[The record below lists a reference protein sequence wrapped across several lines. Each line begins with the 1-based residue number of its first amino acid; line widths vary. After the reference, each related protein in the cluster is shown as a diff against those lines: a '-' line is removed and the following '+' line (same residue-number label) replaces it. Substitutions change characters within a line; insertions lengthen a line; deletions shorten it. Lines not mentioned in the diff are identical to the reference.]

1 MKPKVEAKECIVQGI
16 IETQHVEALEVL
28 LQGLCG
34 VMKEKLKV
42 HELLLKSGPNIG
54 TSPSEVRLLCSLE
67 QPDPFWT
74 VSLIGGAL
82 KGAASEQV
90 SALVRNREDSKV
102 SSNALRFFY
111 ALGYKL
117 DHELLRIGFAF
128 HIQRAVRITVSVTSV
143 HRIPK
148 LHAIDEAVPVAS
160 GLQLVEVS
168 APSTSDNYHEAV
180 AAISAFSEFLS
191 PLLHLSKPGVTTGV
205 VSTASGAAG
214 SLISRGI
221 SKLT

>member
-1 MKPKVEAKECIVQGI
+1 MKC
-16 IETQHVEALEVL
+16 
-28 LQGLCG
+28 
-34 VMKEKLKV
+34 
-42 HELLLKSGPNIG
+42 
-54 TSPSEVRLLCSLE
+54 R
-67 QPDPFWT
+67 T

-117 DHELLRIGFAF
+117 DHELLRVGFAF

-143 HRIPK
+143 QRIPK
-148 LHAIDEAVPVAS
+148 LHAIDEAVPVTP

-191 PLLHLSKPGVTTGV
+191 PYYSLLFL
-205 VSTASGAAG
+205 
-214 SLISRGI
+214 
-221 SKLT
+221 

>member
-1 MKPKVEAKECIVQGI
+1 MQGI

-34 VMKEKLKV
+34 VKKEKLKV
-42 HELLLKSGPNIG
+42 HELLLKSGTNIG
-54 TSPSEVRLLCSLE
+54 ISPSEVRLLCSLE
-67 QPDPFWT
+67 QPEPLWT

-90 SALVRNREDSKV
+90 AALVRNREDSKV

-117 DHELLRIGFAF
+117 DHELLRVGFAF

-143 HRIPK
+143 HKIPK
-148 LHAIDEAVPVAS
+148 LHAIDEALPVAP

-168 APSTSDNYHEAV
+168 APSTSDNYLEAV
-180 AAISAFSEFLS
+180 QAISTFSEFLS

>member
-1 MKPKVEAKECIVQGI
+1 MQGI

-34 VMKEKLKV
+34 VRKEKLKV
-42 HELLLKSGPNIG
+42 HELLLKSGINIG

-67 QPDPFWT
+67 QPDPIWT

-128 HIQRAVRITVSVTSV
+128 QIQKAFRITVSVTSV

-148 LHAIDEAVPVAS
+148 LHAIDEAVPVAP

>member
-1 MKPKVEAKECIVQGI
+1 MCITLIV
-16 IETQHVEALEVL
+16 QHVEALEVL

-34 VMKEKLKV
+34 VEKENLKV

-67 QPDPFWT
+67 QPEPVWT
-74 VSLIGGAL
+74 VALIGGAL
-82 KGAASEQV
+82 KGAASDQV

-102 SSNALRFFY
+102 SSNALKFFY

-143 HRIPK
+143 HKIPK
-148 LHAIDEAVPVAS
+148 LHAIDEAVPVTP

-168 APSTSDNYHEAV
+168 APSTSDTYHEAV
-180 AAISAFSEFLS
+180 AAISSFSEFLA

-205 VSTASGAAG
+205 VSTASGAAT
-214 SLISRGI
+214 SLMSRGS
-221 SKLT
+221 SKVT